1 MKIIIAKI
9 AQQEFNEAKEFYEIE
24 QAGLGIRFA
33 KEIKNSILRI
43 KQYPSAWPIERGEVR
58 HYLVHKFPY
67 KILYSI
73 QQDSIILLAFAHQHR
88 KPDYWIDRIK

>member
-1 MKIIIAKI
+1 MKIIIVKI
-9 AQQEFNEAKEFYEIE
+9 AQREFNEAKEFYEIE
-24 QAGLGIRFA
+24 QAGLGVRFE
-33 KEIKNSILRI
+33 KEIKNAILRI

-88 KPDYWIDRIK
+88 KPDYWIDRIE

>member
-24 QAGLGIRFA
+24 QAGLGVRFA

-43 KQYPSAWPIERGEVR
+43 KQYPSAWPIEQGEVR